1 MGLSGMRTALRLL
14 GVGWYVALSI
24 GGLGFGGYWID
35 QRLALSPLFTLVGLG
50 LGVAVALIGMFRM
63 LMVFFA
69 SPSTFGSDTSG
80 PNERPQDEQ
89 NR

>member
-24 GGLGFGGYWID
+24 GGIGYGGYWID
-35 QRLALSPLFTLVGLG
+35 QRLELSPLFTLVGLG

-63 LMVFFA
+63 LMVFFTD
-69 SPSTFGSDTSG
+69 PSTSGSDASG
-80 PNERPQDEQ
+80 QSERPQDEEI
-89 NR
+89 R